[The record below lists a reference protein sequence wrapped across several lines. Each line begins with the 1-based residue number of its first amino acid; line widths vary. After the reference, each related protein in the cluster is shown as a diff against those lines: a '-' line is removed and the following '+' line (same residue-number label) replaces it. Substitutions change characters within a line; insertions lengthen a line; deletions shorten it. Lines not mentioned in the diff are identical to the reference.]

1 MIICVQLFKCQN
13 LIIDVLFINFIVIVL
28 NFVFFF
34 RWQSMCLLRQFK
46 DKKMFIE
53 VIKKIEKKNFFFE
66 RFYDFDFLEIGE
78 FIRVLKSG
86 KIIYKY
92 VYFFFK
98 LELFVYVQLIIRV
111 ILRVELIII
120 FDFQWSEEVYG
131 IFEVRDLILVI
142 SFNKQIIVIFRYFI

>member
-131 IFEVRDLILVI
+131 IFEVRDFILVI

>member
-1 MIICVQLFKCQN
+1 
-13 LIIDVLFINFIVIVL
+13 
-28 NFVFFF
+28 
-34 RWQSMCLLRQFK
+34 MCLLRQFK

-92 VYFFFK
+92 VYLFFK

-131 IFEVRDLILVI
+131 IFEVRDFILVI